1 MFKFIMKNNIPSI
14 VINVFKVNSKGIETF
29 ISIAPENVKK
39 TQKVSDVFKG
49 YIIEVECLYC

>member
-14 VINVFKVNSKGIETF
+14 MINVFKVNSKGIETF

-39 TQKVSDVFKG
+39 NRRFLAFSGGT
-49 YIIEVECLYC
+49 